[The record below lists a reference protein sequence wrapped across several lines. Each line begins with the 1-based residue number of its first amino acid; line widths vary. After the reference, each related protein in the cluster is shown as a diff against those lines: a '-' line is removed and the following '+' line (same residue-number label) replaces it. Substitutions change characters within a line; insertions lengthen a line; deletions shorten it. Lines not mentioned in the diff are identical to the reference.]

1 MVYLSSQRVS
11 LYNHRFQPHDKLIA
25 TTARAG
31 MFISVLHLRMSYKLR
46 MLPANINITSFQSEI
61 TETPVLGSE
70 TIPPRG
76 DVGKR
81 WGETPVLEG
90 GPCLA
95 GAPQVS
101 MGGTCGLTHLMSE

>member
-11 LYNHRFQPHDKLIA
+11 LYNHHFQPRDKLIVA
-25 TTARAG
+25 TDRAG
-31 MFISVLHLRMSYKLR
+31 MFIPVLRLRTSYKLR
-46 MLPANINITSFQSEI
+46 VLPVNIKVTSFQSEI

-81 WGETPVLEG
+81 WGETPVSEG

-95 GAPQVS
+95 GVPQVS
-101 MGGTCGLTHLMSE
+101 VGRTCGLTHLMSE